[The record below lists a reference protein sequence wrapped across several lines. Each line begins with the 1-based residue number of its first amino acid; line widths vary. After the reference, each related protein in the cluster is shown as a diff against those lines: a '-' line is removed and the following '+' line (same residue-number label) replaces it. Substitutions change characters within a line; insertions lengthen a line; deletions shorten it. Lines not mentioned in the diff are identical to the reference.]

1 MSDAATSFNWFWWVA
16 SVLGFFAGS
25 IPFGVMIARARG
37 VDIRQKGSGNPGA
50 TNVGRVL
57 GKPFGVA
64 CFFLDAIKGAIP
76 VLLSGWLAGILG
88 TGSDEMTASAAWGW
102 LLVAIMTILGHCFSP
117 WIGFRGGKGVATGF
131 GAVLA
136 MWPVLTM
143 PAIAGF
149 FVWAVVLVLTRLMS
163 LASIAGAL
171 VLPATVLALALVP
184 GTPGTDLEAS
194 VPFLVVT
201 SLVAALVVFRH
212 RANLVRLRQG
222 REDKLG
228 KGKSEE
234 STPPAESKE

>member
-16 SVLGFFAGS
+16 SVLGFLAGS
-25 IPFGVMIARARG
+25 VPFGVMIARARG

-64 CFFLDAIKGAIP
+64 CFFLDATKGAVP

-149 FVWAVVLVLTRLMS
+149 FVWTLVLLLTRLMS

-184 GTPGTDLEAS
+184 GTPGTNLQAS

-212 RANLVRLRQG
+212 RSNLVRLRQG
-222 REDKLG
+222 REQKLG
-228 KGKSEE
+228 GDQSDP
-234 STPPAESKE
+234 SSPTDTAE